1 MGIFSNK
8 IIGCALMAWFVAQAL
23 KVVIDL
29 LLKRK
34 LNIGR
39 MIGSGGMP
47 SSHSAMVTALAVA
60 VGRTEG
66 AASVLFA
73 ICAVLAAIVMY
84 DAAGVR
90 RETGEQ
96 AKIINQMV
104 ENWIDD
110 DTDFGRELKEL
121 VGHTPLEVFA
131 GAALGIA
138 IGFIMF

>member
-1 MGIFSNK
+1 MGIIYNK
-8 IIGCALMAWFVAQAL
+8 VLWTAMLAWFIAQMIKIL
-23 KVVIDL
+23 LDVIF
-29 LLKRK
+29 KRGFK
-34 LNIGR
+34 AGR
-39 MIGSGGMP
+39 IVGSGGMP
-47 SSHSAMVTALAVA
+47 SSHSAMVTALTVA

-73 ICAVLAAIVMY
+73 MCFVLSAIVMY

-90 RETGEQ
+90 RETGQQ

-138 IGFIMF
+138 VGFIMI

>member
-1 MGIFSNK
+1 MGIFDNK
-8 IIGCALMAWFVAQAL
+8 ILWTAVLAWFVAQAL
-23 KVVIDL
+23 KVIIDL
-29 LLKRK
+29 LLKQK
-34 LNIGR
+34 LNIRR

-47 SSHSAMVTALAVA
+47 SSHSAMVTALTVA

-66 AASVLFA
+66 ASSVLFA
-73 ICAVLAAIVMY
+73 ICAVVASIVMY

-90 RETGEQ
+90 RETGQQ
-96 AKIINQMV
+96 AKVINQMV

-121 VGHTPLEVFA
+121 VGHTPLEVLA

>member
-1 MGIFSNK
+1 MGIFPNK
-8 IIGCALMAWFVAQAL
+8 ILWTAILAWFVAQAL
-23 KVVIDL
+23 KVIVDL
-29 LLKRK
+29 LLKQK
-34 LNIGR
+34 FNIKR

-60 VGRTEG
+60 VGRTQG
-66 AASVLFA
+66 ANSVLFA
-73 ICAVLAAIVMY
+73 ICAVLASIVMY

-90 RETGEQ
+90 RETGQQ
-96 AKIINQMV
+96 AKVINQMV

-131 GAALGIA
+131 GAALGLA

>member
-23 KVVIDL
+23 KVLIDL

>member
-23 KVVIDL
+23 KVLIDL

-73 ICAVLAAIVMY
+73 ICVVLATIVMY

>member
-8 IIGCALMAWFVAQAL
+8 IIGCALMAWFVAQLL
-23 KVVIDL
+23 KVAIDL

-34 LNIGR
+34 LNISR

-73 ICAVLAAIVMY
+73 MCAVLAAIVMY

-90 RETGEQ
+90 RETGQQ

-131 GAALGIA
+131 GAALGLA

>member
-1 MGIFSNK
+1 MGIFDNRVLWTAVT
-8 IIGCALMAWFVAQAL
+8 GWFVAQAL
-23 KVVIDL
+23 KVIVDL

-34 LNIGR
+34 LNIRR

-47 SSHSAMVTALAVA
+47 SSHSSMVTALAVA

-66 AASVLFA
+66 VASVLFA
-73 ICAVLAAIVMY
+73 ICAVVASIVMY

>member
-1 MGIFSNK
+1 MGIFNNK
-8 IIGCALMAWFVAQAL
+8 ILGCALLAWFVAQLL
-23 KVVIDL
+23 KVMIDL

-60 VGRTEG
+60 VGRTAG
-66 AASVLFA
+66 ASSVLFA
-73 ICAVLAAIVMY
+73 MCFVLAAIVMY

-96 AKIINQMV
+96 AKILNQMI

>member
-8 IIGCALMAWFVAQAL
+8 ILGCALLAWFVAQLL
-23 KVVIDL
+23 KVAIDL

-34 LNIGR
+34 LNISR
-39 MIGSGGMP
+39 MIGAGGMP

-73 ICAVLAAIVMY
+73 MCFVLAAIVMY

-110 DTDFGRELKEL
+110 GTDFGRELKEL

-131 GAALGIA
+131 GAALGLA

>member
-90 RETGEQ
+90 REAGEQ

>member
-8 IIGCALMAWFVAQAL
+8 IIGCALMAWFAAQAL
-23 KVVIDL
+23 KVLIDL

-47 SSHSAMVTALAVA
+47 SSHSAMVTALVVA

>member
-8 IIGCALMAWFVAQAL
+8 IIGCALMAWFAAQAL
-23 KVVIDL
+23 KVLIDL

-96 AKIINQMV
+96 AKIIDQMV

>member
-1 MGIFSNK
+1 MGIFENK
-8 IIGCALMAWFVAQAL
+8 ILWTAVMAWFVAQVL
-23 KVVIDL
+23 KVAIDL

-39 MIGSGGMP
+39 MIGAGGMP
-47 SSHSAMVTALAVA
+47 SSHSAMVVALAVG

-66 AASVLFA
+66 VASVLFA
-73 ICAVLAAIVMY
+73 ICAVLASIVMY

-131 GAALGIA
+131 GAALGLA
-138 IGFIMF
+138 IGFLMF

>member
-8 IIGCALMAWFVAQAL
+8 ILWTAILAWFVAQAL
-23 KVVIDL
+23 KVIIDL

-34 LNIGR
+34 LNLGR

-47 SSHSAMVTALAVA
+47 SSHSAMVTALT
-60 VGRTEG
+60 VGVGMTEG
-66 AASVLFA
+66 VSSVLFA
-73 ICAVLAAIVMY
+73 MCAVLASIVMY

-96 AKIINQMV
+96 AKILNQMI

-110 DTDFGRELKEL
+110 GTDFGRELKEL

>member
-8 IIGCALMAWFVAQAL
+8 ILGCALLAWFVAQLL

-39 MIGSGGMP
+39 MVGSGGMP

-73 ICAVLAAIVMY
+73 MCFVLAAIVMY

-110 DTDFGRELKEL
+110 GTDFGRELKEL

>member
-8 IIGCALMAWFVAQAL
+8 VLGCALAAWFVAQLL

-29 LLKRK
+29 LLKQK
-34 LNIGR
+34 LNIKR
-39 MIGSGGMP
+39 MIGAGGMP

-73 ICAVLAAIVMY
+73 MCAVLASIVMY

-138 IGFIMF
+138 IGFIVF

>member
-8 IIGCALMAWFVAQAL
+8 IIGCALMAWFAAQAL
-23 KVVIDL
+23 KVLIDL